1 MTFHVIRKM
10 IENSLEKILILFL
23 STISRFETQ
32 SIASIKGEDMDSI
45 IDGFHTTKVEKPKEN
60 FENFKIR
67 SNNRFS
73 LFIF

>member
-1 MTFHVIRKM
+1 MNKYGMTFHVIRKM

-45 IDGFHTTKVEKPKEN
+45 IDGFHTTKVEKSNDN
-60 FENFKIR
+60 FGNF
-67 SNNRFS
+67 
-73 LFIF
+73 